1 MNNLQMFEALN
12 YNQNINFKI
21 NYNIILI
28 LLTSVIL
35 IYLVI
40 TEYNPAKKKST
51 CKTCT
56 KTNNNNDINK
66 LILKYETENFDSVLN
81 KNGGETF
88 VH

>member
-28 LLTSVIL
+28 LITSVVL
-35 IYLVI
+35 MYLVI
-40 TEYNPAKKKST
+40 TEYTPVKKKST

-56 KTNNNNDINK
+56 KTNNNDINK

-81 KNGGETF
+81 KNGGETS